1 MKLNTQLSRTPLGFR
16 QQTGH
21 AGILFVMMVPFLFG
35 VFFLGTE
42 GARAVQ
48 DKARLAEAI
57 ETTALVLATE
67 NADADDDL
75 VRKERAEAFIHYYFP
90 DAEIAQLTIDRTLC
104 SETNCGM
111 SPDGSPFLEFS
122 VSATIQQTKWFR
134 SFDKEIDYYNVADFN
149 RARKYQPDGFD
160 VTFAVNMSDTMLK
173 KRGCTQM
180 RACLNYPVI
189 GADDTRLVKAKRIIF
204 EITEALKEYNQT
216 ATRPSTVAFTGF
228 TWFANAKETHDVYDA
243 RFYDPIWYIDNTNR
257 REWWEDGYVRR
268 CNPTLLP
275 ESDIELCK
283 ANDEVKSYADNGIY
297 HYQRHYGEN
306 PYGRDNCVP
315 IPSSGGE
322 DCGPHTTIPPEG
334 SGIEPVGPNWNYHNI
349 NYASNV
355 LGLAVFDLATAPGSG
370 ASFGH
375 DKVQTLRNLGHLFGY
390 PGKGWYYHDIR
401 SNSNFNRFNQ
411 LISGRAD
418 LNGATGEEILK
429 GNGDDGFYV
438 GYGVSTTVGFMRAGR
453 ILFRR
458 LLEEPDV
465 AHKKQF
471 IIMITDGEEN
481 GFGFEEIEYNG
492 EMVDNPH
499 ILRRFVETPF
509 GEPPFGEPDEYSYN
523 GEINGVSGKK
533 VYGPFKGICDYIRKK
548 ISAQTVNIDGVQHNV
563 EGKILVVGVGGS
575 DGKSLY
581 NRELFKTCVG
591 DEALL
596 FNEDN
601 IDELIQVLKHGES
614 GYISPIDS

>member
-1 MKLNTQLSRTPLGFR
+1 MMKLNTQLSRTPLGFR

-67 NADADDDL
+67 NAADVATRD
-75 VRKERAEAFIHYYFP
+75 RRAEAFIHYYFP

-111 SPDGSPFLEFS
+111 NANGSPFLEFS

-149 RARKYQPDGFD
+149 RARKYQADGFD
-160 VTFAVNMSDTMLK
+160 ITFAVNMSDTMLK
-173 KRGCTQM
+173 KSGCAQM
-180 RACLNYPVI
+180 RTCPNYQGGVN
-189 GADDTRLVKAKRIIF
+189 ADQTRLVKAKRIIF
-204 EITEALKEYNQT
+204 KITEALKEYNQT

-228 TWFANAKETHDVYDA
+228 TWFANANETHDVYGA
-243 RFYDPIWYIDNTNR
+243 LFYDPIWYIDDTNR
-257 REWWEDGYVRR
+257 REWWADGYVKR
-268 CNPTLLP
+268 CNPTLG
-275 ESDIELCK
+275 ESNIELCK
-283 ANDEVKSYADNGIY
+283 ANGEVKSYADNGIY
-297 HYQRHYGEN
+297 HYQRGYGHN
-306 PYGRDNCVP
+306 PFGKDNCVP
-315 IPSSGGE
+315 IPSGGS
-322 DCGPHTTIPPEG
+322 DCGPHIT
-334 SGIEPVGPNWNYHNI
+334 EPSPGVGPDWNYHNI

-355 LGLAVFDLATAPGSG
+355 LGLAVFDLDTEPGSAAPVG
-370 ASFGH
+370 S
-375 DKVQTLRNLGHLFGY
+375 DKVETLRNLGHLFNHN
-390 PGKGWYYHDIR
+390 GKGWYYHDIL
-401 SNSNFNRFNQ
+401 STDNFDYFNTR
-411 LISGRAD
+411 ISGRAD
-418 LNGATGEEILK
+418 LNGASGEDILK
-429 GNGDDGFYV
+429 GNDGFYV

-453 ILFRR
+453 ILFHR
-458 LLEEPDV
+458 LLEEQDD

-481 GFGFEEIEYNG
+481 GFGFERQYNG
-492 EMVDNPH
+492 EDVDDPV

-509 GEPPFGEPDEYSYN
+509 VEPDEYSYN

-533 VYGPFKGICDYIRKK
+533 VYGTFNGICDYIRQK
-548 ISAQTVNIDGVQHNV
+548 ISAQTVNIDDVQHNV

-601 IDELIQVLKHGES
+601 IDELIQVLKHGQS

>member
-67 NADADDDL
+67 NAADVATRDH
-75 VRKERAEAFIHYYFP
+75 RAKAFIHYYFP
-90 DAEIAQLTIDRTLC
+90 DAKLEKLTVNRTPC

-149 RARKYQPDGFD
+149 RARKYQADGFD

-173 KRGCTQM
+173 QSGCAQM
-180 RACLNYPVI
+180 RDCPNYQGGVN
-189 GADDTRLVKAKRIIF
+189 AEDTRLVKAKRIIF

-228 TWFANAKETHDVYDA
+228 TWFANANENENHDVYDA

-257 REWWEDGYVRR
+257 REWWEDGYVKR
-268 CNPTLLP
+268 CNPTLLH
-275 ESDIELCK
+275 ESNIELCK
-283 ANDEVKSYADNGIY
+283 ANGDVKSYADNGIY

-370 ASFGH
+370 ASFGP
-375 DKVQTLRNLGHLFGY
+375 DKVQTLRDLGSLFDND
-390 PGKGWYYHDIR
+390 GKGWYYHDIR
-401 SNSNFNRFNQ
+401 STKEFDDFNTR
-411 LISGRAD
+411 ISGRPD
-418 LNGATGEEILK
+418 LNDGATAEDILK
-429 GNGDDGFYV
+429 DGFYV

-458 LLEEPDV
+458 LLEEQNV

-481 GFGFEEIEYNG
+481 GFGFEREYNG
-492 EMVDNPH
+492 EDVDDPV

-509 GEPPFGEPDEYSYN
+509 VEPDEYSYN

-533 VYGPFKGICDYIRKK
+533 VYGTFNGICDYIRKK

-581 NRELFKTCVG
+581 NRELFEKCVG